1 MFYYVC
7 MKSDESLSK
16 EERSKTGAYFT
27 DNDLISLCV
36 DPLLNSIDKADLGKV
51 KVLDPACGNGNFLK
65 YCKNKGIREDNLYGI
80 ELNPLF
86 ANECRQNLPN
96 AHIVCE
102 NALTFDWHS
111 LFKPDKFTLV
121 IGNPPYLGSWKLSK
135 SQKQD
140 LKNLKLK
147 GQVDYA
153 GGFFIKA
160 SEFLNNSGGRFS
172 FITTNSIF
180 QGSNIL
186 PIFKPIFSN
195 GWSIL
200 SAKRNLKWK
209 NKGASVHVSIALF
222 AQTFKPSLYSPY
234 DLALLPTVFIDPLH
248 KPLNK
253 DLPLIKQGLTISK
266 DKIKF
271 TGDGN
276 MKYIGAREVIHNG
289 YRKCAYEGN
298 KAPNNAYMAIPRHF
312 SYNYPYSPLC
322 FYDRSFI
329 PSDGTYY
336 LTICS
341 QFSSNYP
348 YSPLCYFDNSYLPS
362 KSLYY
367 GFDYTG
373 LAFSVISTQ
382 MFMAWQKL
390 AGGYLKSDYRFGS
403 SLVYNTFPLPKLT
416 DTQKQELINAGR
428 KILEIRKNK
437 YPNQSLADLYKSN
450 LSDLNKAYKELDQ
463 IMDSIY
469 REKEFK
475 STIDRQ
481 KTLLEMYEK
490 MTNCHRLI

>member
-1 MFYYVC
+1 ML
-7 MKSDESLSK
+7 DESLSK

-51 KVLDPACGNGNFLK
+51 KVLDPSCGNGNFLK
-65 YCKNKGIREDNLYGI
+65 YCKDKGIREDNLYGI
-80 ELNPLF
+80 EINPIF
-86 ANECRQNLPN
+86 ANECKQNLPN

-102 NALTFDWHS
+102 NSLRIDWNT
-111 LFKPDKFTLV
+111 LFNPDKFALV
-121 IGNPPYLGSWKLSK
+121 IGNPPYLGSYKLSK
-135 SQKQD
+135 SQKED
-140 LKNLKLK
+140 LKQCKLK

-160 SEFLNNSGGRFS
+160 SEFLNNSDGRFS

-195 GWSIL
+195 GWAITKAIKSI
-200 SAKRNLKWK
+200 KWK

-234 DLALLPTVFIDPLH
+234 DLALLPTVFINPSH

-271 TGDGN
+271 TDKGN
-276 MKYIGAREVIHNG
+276 RKYIGAREVMHNG

-298 KAPNNAYMAIPRHF
+298 KAPNNAYMAIPRVF
-312 SYNYPYSPLC
+312 SSNYKYFPLC
-322 FYDRSFI
+322 FYDKDVI
-329 PSDGTYY
+329 PSDDTYY

-341 QFSSNYP
+341 HFSCNYP
-348 YSPLCYFDNSYLPS
+348 YIPAKYFDAQYLPS
-362 KSLYY
+362 KGLFY
-367 GFDYTG
+367 GSDYSN

-390 AGGYLKSDYRFGS
+390 AGGRLETDYRFGS
-403 SLVYNTFPLPKLT
+403 LLVYNTFPLPTLT
-416 DTQKQELINAGR
+416 DKQKLGLINAGR
-428 KILEIRKNK
+428 KILEIRKNN
-437 YPNQSLADLYKSN
+437 YPSQSLADLYKLN
-450 LSDLNKAYKELDQ
+450 PSDLNSAYKELDR
-463 IMDSIY
+463 IMDKIY
-469 REKEFK
+469 REKEFEND
-475 STIDRQ
+475 IDRQ

>member
-1 MFYYVC
+1 ML
-7 MKSDESLSK
+7 DESLSK

-36 DPLLNSIDKADLGKV
+36 DPLLNSIDKADLDKV
-51 KVLDPACGNGNFLK
+51 RVLDPACGNGNFLK
-65 YCKNKGIREDNLYGI
+65 YLKDKGINENNLYGI
-80 ELNPLF
+80 EINPLF
-86 ANECRQNLPN
+86 ANECKQNLPN

-102 NALTFDWHS
+102 NSLRIDWNT
-111 LFKPDKFTLV
+111 LFNPDKFTLV
-121 IGNPPYLGSWKLSK
+121 IGNPPYLGSYKLSK
-135 SQKQD
+135 SQKED
-140 LKNLKLK
+140 LQYVFHGNLK

-153 GGFFIKA
+153 GGFFVKA
-160 SEFLNNSGGRFS
+160 SEFLDNSDGRFS

-195 GWSIL
+195 GWAITKAIKSI
-200 SAKRNLKWK
+200 KWK

-234 DLALLPTVFIDPLH
+234 DLALLPTVFIEPLH

-271 TGDGN
+271 TDDGN
-276 MKYIGAREVIHNG
+276 RKYIGAREVIHGG
-289 YRKCAYEGN
+289 YRKCTYEGN
-298 KAPNNAYMAIPRHF
+298 TDPKNSYMAIPRVF
-312 SYNYPYSPLC
+312 SSNYKYFPLC
-322 FYDRSFI
+322 FYDKSVI
-329 PSDGTYY
+329 PSDDTYC

-341 QFSSNYP
+341 QFSCNYP
-348 YSPLCYFDNSYLPS
+348 YMPAKYFDAHFLPS
-362 KSLYY
+362 KAL
-367 GFDYTG
+367 FDGSDYSN

-390 AGGYLKSDYRFGS
+390 AGGRLETDYRFGS

-416 DTQKQELINAGR
+416 DIQKLDLINAGR
-428 KILEIRKNK
+428 RILEIREDK
-437 YPNQSLADLYKSN
+437 YPTQSLADLYKLN
-450 LSDLNKAYKELDQ
+450 PTDLNKAYKELNQ
-463 IMDSIY
+463 VMDKIY
-469 REKEFK
+469 RETDFK
-475 STIDRQ
+475 DDIDRQ
-481 KTLLEMYEK
+481 KTLLEMYKK